1 MKFNLIAKSAAFS
14 VFAIT
19 ALAMQNPVMALGN
32 QKTSVEPSLNSKVL
46 NDHQGAIGLPILL
59 AQNDYYR
66 SPGGD
71 FRVLMLG
78 DVVKNEITQ
87 NKDGELTSFSRKTG
101 TAYAVIG
108 KDFPNAGNVDFLS
121 TQDRYRILNE
131 SFRSSSKVLGN
142 KILKVRNIS
151 IKEYSGIDA
160 LVQSPDGSVT
170 AFRQYL
176 VRNRIYV
183 LVARS
188 EGELNQEVDDFFD
201 SFEVYPSKIIPR

>member
-1 MKFNLIAKSAAFS
+1 MKFNLIAKSAVFS
-14 VFAIT
+14 GFAIA

-71 FRVLMLG
+71 FRVLMPG
-78 DVVKNEITQ
+78 DVYENT
-87 NKDGELTSFSRKTG
+87 DDTLTSFSQKTG
-101 TAYAVIG
+101 IVYSVIH
-108 KDFPNAGNVDFLS
+108 KDFPNAGNTDFLS

-131 SFRSSSKVLGN
+131 SLRSSNKVLGS

-151 IKEYSGIDA
+151 IKEQSGIDA
-160 LVQSPDGSVT
+160 LVQSPDGSVA
-170 AFRQYL
+170 AFRQYI
-176 VRNRIYV
+176 VRNRIYG

-188 EGELNQEVDDFFD
+188 QGELGQEVDGFFD